1 MKELTTM
8 EAAATLM
15 LDELERGKS
24 VSLDIHAE
32 DASTAGL
39 MRLIMMVHEQAS
51 KRRIAIT
58 MEPTD
63 ERTIRLSVAT

>member
-8 EAAATLM
+8 EAAAALM

-24 VSLDIHAE
+24 VRLDIQAE

-39 MRLIMMVHEQAS
+39 MRLIRAVHEQAS
-51 KRRIAIT
+51 KRRVAIT
-58 MEPTD
+58 MELTD
-63 ERTIRLSVAT
+63 ERTIRLSVAA